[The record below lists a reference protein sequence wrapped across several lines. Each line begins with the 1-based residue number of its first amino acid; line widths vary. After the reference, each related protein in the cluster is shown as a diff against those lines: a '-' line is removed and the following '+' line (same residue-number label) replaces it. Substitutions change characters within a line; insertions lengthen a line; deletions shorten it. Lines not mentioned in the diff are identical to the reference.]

1 MSPCEVSCAAKA
13 GCSSTVIR
21 EFMPVNT
28 ENAVRPFAFGKPSED
43 DLPYTTGRL
52 RVGSA
57 PNALSWRNRNT
68 GRAYRCRDA
77 SPSQPEWFP
86 VFRNL
91 EGRRFPPELSRCAQE
106 HTEVVGIRTHR
117 IGLESPLSEVIT
129 EPRAQVLQC
138 VNGELFEGD
147 VQES

>member
-1 MSPCEVSCAAKA
+1 MEIVVAEIGRRFPLADRPTHYLGATVVLSPSA
-13 GCSSTVIR
+13 GPA
-21 EFMPVNT
+21 MLLHD
-28 ENAVRPFAFGKPSED
+28 SED
-43 DLPYTTGRL
+43 G
-52 RVGSA
+52 
-57 PNALSWRNRNT
+57 
-68 GRAYRCRDA
+68 
-77 SPSQPEWFP
+77 FP
-86 VFRNL
+86 VLRNL

-147 VQES
+147 VQET